1 MLRLVVVGRARSRC
15 LHEES
20 NSTVSPAVKV
30 KPRELPG
37 EREEEKQA
45 EDVDEIKI
53 SEIEIGGG
61 KKGAEKKRASRNC

>member
-15 LHEES
+15 LEES
-20 NSTVSPAVKV
+20 NSTGESTVSPAVKV

-37 EREEEKQA
+37 EREGEKQA

-61 KKGAEKKRASRNC
+61 KKA